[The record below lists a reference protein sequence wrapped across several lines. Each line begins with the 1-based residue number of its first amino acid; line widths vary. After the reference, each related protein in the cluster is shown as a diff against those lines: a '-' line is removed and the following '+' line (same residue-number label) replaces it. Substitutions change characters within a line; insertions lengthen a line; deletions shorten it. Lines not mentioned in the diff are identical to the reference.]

1 MPMTSR
7 ERVLAA
13 LSHQPVDR
21 VPLDLGS
28 SIVSSIN
35 VNAYDRLKTYL
46 NLDLGPTRVFDR
58 RNQLAVVDEAVL
70 DLLGIDTV
78 GITVTPPELNDV
90 RVPPDAEDEYSDAWG
105 LVYHIKPGH
114 DSYFAANA
122 PLSGEDLSIQDI
134 ENYPWPNPH
143 DPALTRGLR
152 ERVQSIREKTE
163 RAVVLTLP
171 GSIVQHS
178 QIMRGFE
185 DWFMDVLLEPERLAA
200 LMDKI
205 MELQM
210 AFNANYLE
218 AAGDAID
225 AIFFFDDIAMQD
237 RMVVSPADYAKLI
250 EPRLRHYFAFLRS
263 HTPAKLI
270 YHTDG
275 AITPAL
281 NGLADMP
288 IDAVNPLQVSA
299 KGMGDVAALKQIV
312 GNRLAFWG
320 GVDTQDTMPN
330 GTPEDVRQETLNRI
344 ETLNQNGGYMLGAV
358 HNIQA
363 DVPPE
368 NIVALF
374 EAGLGRKIM

>member
-7 ERVLAA
+7 QRVLAA

-35 VNAYDRLKTYL
+35 VNAYDRLKAYL

-70 DLLGIDTV
+70 DSLGIDTV
-78 GITVTPPELNDV
+78 GVTVTPPEANDV
-90 RVPPDAEDEYSDAWG
+90 RVPPDTEDESTDMWG

-122 PLSGEDLSIQDI
+122 PLDGEELSLEDI

-143 DPALTRGLR
+143 DPALTDGLR
-152 ERVQSIREKTE
+152 ERVQAVRANTD

-178 QIMRGFE
+178 QMMRGFA
-185 DWFMDVLLEPERLAA
+185 DWFMDVVLAPERLEA

-210 AFNANYLE
+210 AFNANYL
-218 AAGDAID
+218 AAVGDAVD

-250 EPRLRHYFAFLRS
+250 EPRLRRYFAFLRS
-263 HTPAKLI
+263 QTSAKLI

-275 AITPAL
+275 AIAPVLAD
-281 NGLADMP
+281 LADMP

-299 KGMGDVAALKQIV
+299 KGMDDVAALKQVV

-320 GVDTQDTMPN
+320 GVDTQNTMPN
-330 GTPEDVRQETLNRI
+330 GTPDDVRQETLSRI
-344 ETLNQNGGYMLGAV
+344 ETLNRNGGYVLGAV

-374 EAGLGRKIM
+374 EAGLGRKIG

>member
-1 MPMTSR
+1 MSMTSR

-13 LSHQPVDR
+13 LSHQTPDR

-28 SIVSSIN
+28 SIVSGIN
-35 VNAYDRLKTYL
+35 VNAYDRLKAYL

-70 DLLGIDTV
+70 DVLGIDTV
-78 GITVTPPELNDV
+78 GVTVTPPEVNDV
-90 RVPPDAEDEYSDAWG
+90 RVPADAEDEYSDAWG

-114 DSYFAANA
+114 DSYFAKNT
-122 PLSGEDLSIQDI
+122 PLSGDVSVQDI
-134 ENYPWPNPH
+134 LDYPWPNPD
-143 DPALTRGLR
+143 DPALTDGLR
-152 ERVQSIREKTE
+152 ERVQTICAQTD

-178 QIMRGFE
+178 QMMRGFS
-185 DWFMDVLLEPERLAA
+185 DWFMDVVLAPERLTT

-205 MELQM
+205 MALQM
-210 AFNANYLE
+210 AYNANYL
-218 AAGDAID
+218 AAVGDLVD
-225 AIFFFDDIAMQD
+225 AAFLFDDIAMQD
-237 RMVVSPADYAKLI
+237 RMVVSPTDYAKLI
-250 EPRLRHYFAFLRS
+250 EPRLRHYFNFLHS
-263 HTPAKLI
+263 KTSAKLI

-275 AITPAL
+275 AIAPVL
-281 NGLADMP
+281 NELADLP
-288 IDAVNPLQVSA
+288 IHAVNPVQVSA
-299 KGMGDVAALKQIV
+299 KGMADTAALKQVV

-330 GTPEDVRQETLNRI
+330 GTPDDVRRETLLRI
-344 ETLNQNGGYMLGAV
+344 ETLNQNGGYVLGAV

-374 EAGLGRKIM
+374 EAALDRNIV

>member
-1 MPMTSR
+1 MSMTSR

-13 LSHQPVDR
+13 LSHQTPDR

-35 VNAYDRLKTYL
+35 VKAYDRLKEHL

-78 GITVTPPELNDV
+78 GVTVTPPEVNNV
-90 RVPPDAEDEYSDAWG
+90 RAPEDAKDEYSDAWG
-105 LVYHIKPGH
+105 VTYYIEPGH
-114 DSYFAANA
+114 DSYFAKNT
-122 PLSGEDLSIQDI
+122 PLGGEISVQDI
-134 ENYPWPNPH
+134 LDYPWPNPD
-143 DPALTRGLR
+143 DPALTLGLR
-152 ERVQSIREKTE
+152 ERLQAIRAQTE
-163 RAVVLTLP
+163 RAIVLTLP

-178 QIMRGFE
+178 QLMRGFS
-185 DWFMDVLLEPERLAA
+185 DWFMDVILAPERLTT

-210 AFNANYLE
+210 AFNANYL
-218 AAGDAID
+218 AAVGDIVD
-225 AIFFFDDIAMQD
+225 AVFLFDDIAMQD
-237 RMVVSPADYAKLI
+237 RMVVSPTDYAKLI
-250 EPRLRHYFAFLRS
+250 KPRLCQYFDFLHS
-263 HTPAKLI
+263 KTSAKLI

-275 AITPAL
+275 AIAPVL
-281 NGLADMP
+281 NELADMP
-288 IDAVNPLQVSA
+288 IHAVNPLQVSA
-299 KGMGDVAALKQIV
+299 KGMADTAALKQLV
-312 GNRLAFWG
+312 GQRLAFWG

-330 GTPEDVRQETLNRI
+330 GTPDDVRQETLLRI
-344 ETLNQNGGYMLGAV
+344 ETLNQQGGYVLGAV

-374 EAGLGRKIM
+374 EAALGRKIA